1 MLANTKAIQEV
12 KHRMS
17 GGERR
22 AQIVSTAFDLF
33 AQNGFRGT
41 TTRELAHAVGVSEP
55 VLYQHFSNKRDLY
68 TAIVEHL
75 IEQESHRFEDQLQA
89 VLREEEVRPFL
100 QAFGELVLAWYLED
114 QRLPRLLMFSALEG
128 HELAQIWHERAMALF
143 FAPVNEKVDRLVEA
157 GQLKKMEPTVLTR
170 SFMSMVAHYGLVT
183 IIFKL
188 PQFELS
194 REETVARFVELFL
207 SGAERR

>member
-1 MLANTKAIQEV
+1 
-12 KHRMS
+12 MS

-22 AQIVSTAFDLF
+22 AQIVGTAFDLF
-33 AQNGFRGT
+33 AQGGFRGT

-75 IEQESHRFEDQLQA
+75 IEQETHRFAERLEA

-114 QRLPRLLMFSALEG
+114 ARLPRLLLFSALEG
-128 HELAQIWHERAMALF
+128 HELAEIWHERAMAIF

-157 GQLKKMEPTVLTR
+157 GRLKKMEPTVVTR
-170 SFMSMVAHYGLVT
+170 AFMSMVAHYGLVT
-183 IIFKL
+183 IVFKL
-188 PQFELS
+188 PQFDMS
-194 REETVARFVELFL
+194 REEAVARFVDIFL
-207 SGAERR
+207 TGAERR